1 MTAIEDPFRHDR
13 RNRLFYAGSAVVLAC
28 AVVQAVAGQ
37 WIAAAAVALLAVPI
51 GLYPRLR
58 AAWYRIGY
66 EAATPTI
73 PIYNPGE
80 GGGYVVFATE
90 PVDGD
95 PRRQAIMVAANGLHC
110 RALLDVTGAY
120 TDEWIVQTP
129 LPPGARIVSADIA
142 ERSVRQQ

>member
-1 MTAIEDPFRHDR
+1 M
-13 RNRLFYAGSAVVLAC
+13 
-28 AVVQAVAGQ
+28 
-37 WIAAAAVALLAVPI
+37 
-51 GLYPRLR
+51 
-58 AAWYRIGY
+58 
-66 EAATPTI
+66 
-73 PIYNPGE
+73 
-80 GGGYVVFATE
+80 FATE